1 MPLLEQDVQA
11 VQATYEQLMQCML
24 KLDWAGFVE
33 MCTDDMIHIIPDGHL
48 FQAKNKALLYQRLT
62 ELMGKVEA
70 FEMEYSIHTLDGD
83 GNCAYV
89 LTPNK
94 DILKFFGSSETLV
107 LDNCQTLSILEKQP
121 DQTWKLKLQM
131 CIVPPSPNEA
141 H

>member
-1 MPLLEQDVQA
+1 MALSEQDMQA
-11 VQATYEQLMQCML
+11 IKATYEQMMQRMTQ
-24 KLDWAGFVE
+24 LDWQGFVG
-33 MCTDDMIHIIPDGHL
+33 MCTDDMIHVTADGHL
-48 FQAKNKALLYQRLT
+48 YQSQNKASLYQRLT
-62 ELMGKVEA
+62 ELMGEVES
-70 FEMEYSIHTLDGD
+70 FDMEYSIHTINGD

-94 DILKFFGSSETLV
+94 DILKFSGSQENLV

-121 DQTWKLKLQM
+121 DNSWKLKLQM